1 MEDGVLTLGD
11 TQAILDEAKASQK
24 E

>member
-1 MEDGVLTLGD
+1 MEDGVLTLGED
-11 TQAILDEAKASQK
+11 QAIPDEAKASQK